1 MKWKVKRSEMERWG
15 IPGDRERI
23 KERLRERIK
32 ERMHSRHEM
41 KSDGIRKMSSHEL
54 EKSGWQWSKNLREK

>member
-1 MKWKVKRSEMERWG
+1 MRWKGGEFQE
-15 IPGDRERI
+15 IRERI

-41 KSDGIRKMSSHEL
+41 KSDGIRKTSSHEL
-54 EKSGWQWSKNLREK
+54 EKSGWQWSKNLRER